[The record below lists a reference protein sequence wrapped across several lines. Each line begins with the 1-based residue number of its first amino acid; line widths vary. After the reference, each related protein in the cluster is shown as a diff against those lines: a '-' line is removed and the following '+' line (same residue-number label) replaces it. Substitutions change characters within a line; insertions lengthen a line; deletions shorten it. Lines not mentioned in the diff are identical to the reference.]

1 MNSAQAFVQLAILYV
16 AFTGALFAAFPV
28 GGALQKVI
36 LLSACA
42 VALSMQL
49 ASRLPRAAL
58 APAVPLLA
66 YVVLAT
72 LSAYQVSGSMVY
84 TLAAVQPF
92 LVCAILYA
100 TLVSS
105 RPDTSDLRMF
115 ANAFLALCA
124 IQFGFSLIKLGI
136 HGVDEKFLIG
146 TMSHVAGQIGFL
158 FPAIATPILVY
169 IIRQRRQ
176 PWLYLLLAAMFAFG
190 IINEKRSVVFLMPVI
205 LVASLVANRHPPL
218 PGSRPAGVGAW
229 LAALG
234 IAAAT
239 VLLGLRAVPSLNPE
253 ESYSGSISLS
263 FALEYAWTYLTMDY
277 GGSLQSSYEQAVF
290 DENVQVGRIIVVL
303 DILRWLIHADW
314 HSLLFGMGFG
324 TVTPSEWLP
333 DSDDPLFK
341 ALGTR
346 GAISGAGLAVLETG
360 LVGLSLFV
368 LMFGIVIMMSL
379 RQSRRT
385 RSLAARQWLRTVLVI
400 VGVFA
405 FDFFFYSTAL
415 LRTLPLPYLFFLV
428 VASVPVAA
436 ELGRRKPGS
445 TP

>member
-1 MNSAQAFVQLAILYV
+1 MSSAQAFTQLAILCV
-16 AFTGALFAAFPV
+16 AFTGALFAVFPA
-28 GGALQKVI
+28 GGALQKV
-36 LLSACA
+36 LLLAACA

-58 APAVPLLA
+58 PPVAPLLA

-72 LSAYQVSGSMVY
+72 LSAYYVSGSLVY

-92 LVCAILYA
+92 LVCGILYA

-105 RPDTSDLRMF
+105 RPDARDLRLL

-124 IQFGFSLIKLGI
+124 IQFAFSLIKLGV

-205 LVASLVANRHPPL
+205 LVASLVANRQPPA
-218 PGSRPAGVGAW
+218 PGSRPAGIGTW
-229 LAALG
+229 LAALC

-239 VLLGLRAVPSLNPE
+239 VMLGLRAVPSLNPE
-253 ESYSGSISLS
+253 ESYAGSISLS

-277 GGSLQSSYEQAVF
+277 GGSLQSSYEQAIF

-314 HSLLFGMGFG
+314 PTALFGMGFG

-346 GAISGAGLAVLETG
+346 GAISGAGLALLETG
-360 LVGLSLFV
+360 LAGLSLFV
-368 LMFGIVIMMSL
+368 LMFSIVIAMCL
-379 RQSRRT
+379 RLSRRT
-385 RSLAARQWLRTVLVI
+385 PSLAARQWLRTVLV
-400 VGVFA
+400 VTGVFA

-415 LRTLPLPYLFFLV
+415 LRTMPLPYLFFLV
-428 VASVPVAA
+428 VASVPLAA
-436 ELGRRKPGS
+436 ELGRRTGRAAP
-445 TP
+445 

>member
-1 MNSAQAFVQLAILYV
+1 
-16 AFTGALFAAFPV
+16 
-28 GGALQKVI
+28 
-36 LLSACA
+36 
-42 VALSMQL
+42 
-49 ASRLPRAAL
+49 
-58 APAVPLLA
+58 
-66 YVVLAT
+66 
-72 LSAYQVSGSMVY
+72 MVY

-158 FPAIATPILVY
+158 FPAIATTDPRLHHPTASPAVALSAAG
-169 IIRQRRQ
+169 RHVRVRHHQREAVSRLPDARDSGGQPGGQPASAFARQ
-176 PWLYLLLAAMFAFG
+176 PASRRRRLARG
-190 IINEKRSVVFLMPVI
+190 TGHRSGHRLAG
-205 LVASLVANRHPPL
+205 LA
-218 PGSRPAGVGAW
+218 GSAQPE
-229 LAALG
+229 
-234 IAAAT
+234 
-239 VLLGLRAVPSLNPE
+239 PE

-436 ELGRRKPGS
+436 ELGRRKPA
-445 TP
+445 PPHDAIAPADPF